1 MSKST
6 GQLEYMSSLREQYM
20 PSLREECMSGGLS
33 SMSSVG
39 SLASAC
45 SWSSGCS
52 LETIRPQPPNLQLS
66 QQARPADLLDR
77 RFRLRGRHSPPQGKL
92 YLVQERLQFLGARAE
107 RWSPRKQARNGLQA
121 SRERPIRL
129 GTAAPD
135 GIPWQQVLQS
145 ESPEVDSVPQGTRR
159 RA

>member
-1 MSKST
+1 MS
-6 GQLEYMSSLREQYM
+6 GQVAYMSSLRGL
-20 PSLREECMSGGLS
+20 SMSKGLS

-52 LETIRPQPPNLQLS
+52 LETSGRQPPNLQPT
-66 QQARPADLLDR
+66 QQDRPAGPLDR
-77 RFRLRGRHSPPQGKL
+77 RFRLRGRHSAPQGTL
-92 YLVQERLQFLGARAE
+92 SPLQVRQRFLDARAR

-121 SRERPIRL
+121 SRERPIPR
-129 GTAAPD
+129 GTAAPG

-145 ESPEVDSVPQGTRR
+145 VPPEVDSVPRGTRR
-159 RA
+159 SA